1 MRANINMI
9 KPNTCQGCFA
19 DWNFPGSIC
28 PHCGWDCQKK
38 YPPLPF
44 WNISETPDSR
54 YVIGKL
60 YCHFEDMVIWR
71 IYDRLLGIPCFALM
85 KEGHREEE
93 LAGVARRLQSVNKLY
108 KGYVA
113 VLGIKE
119 IDARKVLLFSILD
132 RYADANTFKQ
142 LLQAEME
149 YTDEIVV
156 HVSGQTEREFMLPR
170 GTLLADRYQNI
181 GCIGIGGFG
190 LVYLCEDIY
199 LHRNV
204 AIKEYFPPEWAERD
218 GSNVKM
224 KKNAPPARYRLG
236 KQAFIEEAGV
246 SSGFIHVPSVITMF
260 DVFEENDTAYLV
272 MEYVPGVSIGREMR
286 ARKYKPYSPDDMS
299 DIILPVLAGL
309 KKIHEKGIVHGDIS
323 PGNIMRSKWGD
334 IKLIDF
340 GAARCGD
347 SLQQAA
353 SATFIKVSYA
363 APEQYQT
370 AKEGIPKEEGPW
382 TDLYSAGATMAY
394 LLTGQ
399 KPRDVVSRRNAGT
412 EDILSGQDM
421 HRLGPWR
428 KVIER
433 ATAFNKAE
441 RFQTAVEFGR
451 AIQEIQNDLHR
462 NL

>member
-1 MRANINMI
+1 MT
-9 KPNTCQGCFA
+9 KPNACQGCFA

-28 PHCGWDCQKK
+28 PRCGWDCQKR

-44 WNISETPDSR
+44 WNISETLDSR

-60 YCHFEDMVIWR
+60 YCYFEDMVIWR
-71 IYDRLLGIPCFALM
+71 IYDKLLGIPCFALM

-108 KGYVA
+108 KGYVT
-113 VLGIKE
+113 VLGIRE

-132 RYADANTFKQ
+132 RYADTKAFKQ
-142 LLQAEME
+142 LLQTESE
-149 YTDEIVV
+149 YRDEVV
-156 HVSGQTEREFMLPR
+156 VYISGQPERECMLPR
-170 GTLLADRYQNI
+170 GTLLDNRYQNA

-204 AIKEYFPPEWAERD
+204 AIKEYFPSEWAERD
-218 GSNVKM
+218 GCKVKV
-224 KKNAPPARYRLG
+224 KKSAPFERYRLG
-236 KQAFIEEAGV
+236 RQAFMEEAGIA
-246 SSGFIHVPSVITMF
+246 SGFIHAAPVITLF
-260 DVFEENDTAYLV
+260 DAFEENDTTYLV
-272 MEYVPGVSIGREMR
+272 MEYIPGASIGREMR
-286 ARKYKPYSPDDMS
+286 ARKYKPYSSDEML

-309 KKIHEKGIVHGDIS
+309 KGIHAKGIVHGDVS
-323 PGNIMRSKWGD
+323 PGNIMRSKWGE

-340 GAARCGD
+340 GAARQED
-347 SLQQAA
+347 KLQQAA
-353 SATFIKVSYA
+353 SASFIKVSYA

-412 EDILSGQDM
+412 EDILFERDM
-421 HRLGPWR
+421 QRLGPWR

>member
-1 MRANINMI
+1 MT
-9 KPNTCQGCFA
+9 KPNTCKGCFA
-19 DWNFPGSIC
+19 KWNTPVNIC
-28 PHCGWDCQKK
+28 PYCGWDRRKK
-38 YPPLPF
+38 YPLLPF
-44 WNISETPDSR
+44 WNISETPNQR

-71 IYDRLLGIPCFALM
+71 IYDRVLQIPCFALM

-93 LAGVARRLQSVNKLY
+93 LAGVARKLQSVNELH

-119 IDARKVLLFSILD
+119 IDAKKVLLFSILD
-132 RYADANTFKQ
+132 RYAEPEAFKQ
-142 LLQAEME
+142 LLQTEADFR
-149 YTDEIVV
+149 DEVV
-156 HVSGQTEREFMLPR
+156 VYISGQQEREFVLPG
-170 GTLLADRYQNI
+170 GTLLDNRYQNV

-218 GSNVKM
+218 GCKVKM
-224 KKNAPPARYRLG
+224 KKSAPQERFRLG
-236 KQAFIEEAGV
+236 KQAFIEEAAI
-246 SSGFIHVPSVITMF
+246 SSEFIHVTPVITLF
-260 DVFEENDTAYLV
+260 DIFEENNTAYIV
-272 MEYVPGVSIGREMR
+272 MEYIPGFSIGREMR
-286 ARKYKPYSPDDMS
+286 ARKYKPYTSQEML

-309 KKIHEKGIVHGDIS
+309 KKIHAKGIVHGDIS

-347 SLQQAA
+347 KLQQTA
-353 SATFIKVSYA
+353 SASFIKVSYA

-370 AKEGIPKEEGPW
+370 AREGIPKDEGPW
-382 TDLYSAGATMAY
+382 TDLYSIGATMAY

-399 KPRDVVSRRNAGT
+399 KPNDVVSRMNSDT
-412 EDILSGQDM
+412 KDILPGQGM
-421 HRLGPWR
+421 QQLGPWR
-428 KVIER
+428 KVIEC
-433 ATAFNKAE
+433 AVALDKAE
-441 RFQTAVEFGR
+441 RFQTVCEFGR
-451 AIQEIQNDLHR
+451 AIQEIHNDLHR